1 MSVNNIEW
9 VPPQRKIMKRKPNK
23 LPGTDSYECYN
34 TFLHKDVIS
43 HGCVNYCNVVT
54 DRVNV
59 TPTATRGIHFK

>member
-1 MSVNNIEW
+1 
-9 VPPQRKIMKRKPNK
+9 MKRKPNK

-34 TFLHKDVIS
+34 KFLHQDVIS